1 MLTIQISD
9 LFDSKFML
17 RYYWTPT
24 PFQMVGEVNDER
36 LSQKAAAFG
45 QVITMM
51 VLAGIFM
58 KSCTFCN
65 LSVENDPA
73 S

>member
-9 LFDSKFML
+9 LLDSKFML

-24 PFQMVGEVNDER
+24 PFHMVGEVNDER

-45 QVITMM
+45 QVM
-51 VLAGIFM
+51 VM
-58 KSCTFCN
+58 VQSN
-65 LSVENDPA
+65 LDYPDSSGPQ
-73 S
+73 